1 MELPVLRREYLRFGI
16 FHCPFQRGAFR
27 TVSSLRTFVCVS
39 GCILFLPKYLDLL
52 GVWLAI
58 PVAEVLTI
66 VVAIILFVGARKKI
80 SIRIKKGCLQKKTD
94 LSKI

>member
-1 MELPVLRREYLRFGI
+1 MELPVLRVNI
-16 FHCPFQRGAFR
+16 FASAFF
-27 TVSSLRTFVCVS
+27 TALSNGVLSALISSLRTFVCVS

-66 VVAIILFVGARKKI
+66 VVAIILFVGARKKY
-80 SIRIKKGCLQKKTD
+80 QYA
-94 LSKI
+94 